1 MNKLRELWDR
11 LPEKHKAKIIY
22 IALFI
27 LYGIAGTMDYAN
39 IMGV

>member
-11 LPEKHKAKIIY
+11 LPEKHKAKIV
-22 IALFI
+22 LTVVFI

-39 IMGV
+39 IIG

>member
-1 MNKLRELWDR
+1 MNKLLAGLIW
-11 LPEKHKAKIIY
+11 
-22 IALFI
+22 IALII

>member
-1 MNKLRELWDR
+1 MNKLIAGLIW
-11 LPEKHKAKIIY
+11 
-22 IALFI
+22 IALII